1 MNRRSVLFLS
11 LILVCQIM
19 ANGFNTTPQYS
30 ESENVLYVEET
41 FQSSGNN
48 SSSNNTSGNNSGGG
62 NNTGGNSTTSDAH
75 CLELANLSINQTYYI
90 TLNLVNTCSFPIN
103 YPGINASSDNSN
115 VQGLYDGWWYQIGWS
130 NSSYAVQPYF
140 AQLTF
145 NHSIQNGTNITL
157 DFEATVMN
165 CGQNNSSYHQCPN
178 SNNSSLSIQFQY
190 IKPQPELII
199 WSTTISS
206 SSNGNDRIAV
216 GYYSENYT
224 GSVIWEYTSSNGTS
238 THSSYVSSSS
248 RTTYIYPDTFGTI
261 QICGT
266 IPGDITCT
274 NFTRVLRPLNGYITS
289 PANNYSTHSDGV
301 YVDYFAENFTSG
313 SIRLNGN
320 TVDYISPSYHSNNNS
335 TNNGSWIGL
344 PYGWSTICLYLSGYN
359 NSTLSDCINVYREP
373 AVVRLVIESASLS
386 SDNTYVIVRYKA
398 ENFSGYVYWSETG
411 NSSQSSS
418 YASTY
423 LRTTYIYPSTFGT
436 IQICGSLSNFSVTEC
451 VSINR
456 IVRLVEGEI
465 YPPSD
470 NFTTIDRVYFS
481 YYANNH
487 TNGNLSLNG
496 ALLYELYPHFDSNY
510 NNTTQTWNNNTTQ
523 TSTYIPYGHS
533 TICLNLVG
541 EDGTTLSDC
550 FSIERQTP
558 PHFVH
563 IDYPN
568 SASSFTGYMVN
579 LTYTLGNSSNHYF
592 TVNGATILP
601 ISNFSNQTTLYVGFG
616 SHMVCVVSFS
626 LSNVMDS
633 DCVNV
638 IMIDPNADSDS
649 DGVIDTFDLCSNT
662 TQGSSVDSEGCAPYQ
677 LDSDSDGITDD
688 LDICPST
695 QQFSNV
701 DADGCAAYQKDT
713 DGDGI
718 MDNLD
723 VCPLTPANSVVDSYG
738 CAISQTDSDND
749 GVMDDVD
756 ICPTT
761 FVGSQVNTDGCAPS
775 QLDSDSDGVVDSFD
789 QCPNSQIGT
798 VVDQTGCAPTSGG
811 NSSNST
817 SGESSSGLPS
827 IGIVGT
833 LASIGLGLIVINS
846 RRDK

>member
-1 MNRRSVLFLS
+1 
-11 LILVCQIM
+11 M
-19 ANGFNTTPQYS
+19 ANGLNVTPNQS
-30 ESENVLYVEET
+30 ESENFLYLEDI
-41 FQSSGNN
+41 FQSSSNNSSGNN
-48 SSSNNTSGNNSGGG
+48 SGGNNSGGGNNTGG

-75 CLELANLSINQTYYI
+75 CLELANLSINQTYYV
-90 TLNLVNTCSFPIN
+90 TLNLVNTCSFSIN
-103 YPGINASSDNSN
+103 YPGINASSNNSN

-145 NHSIQNGTNITL
+145 NQSIQNGTNITL

-178 SNNSSLSIQFQY
+178 SNKSSLSIQFQY
-190 IKPQPELII
+190 IKPQPKLVI

-206 SSNGNDRIAV
+206 SSTGNDRIDL

-224 GSVIWEYTSSNGTS
+224 GNVNWEYTSTNGTS
-238 THSSYVSSSS
+238 MHSSYASNSY
-248 RTTYIYPDTFGTI
+248 RTTYIYPDMFGKI
-261 QICGT
+261 QICGS
-266 IPGDITCT
+266 IPGDVSCT
-274 NFTRVLRPLNGYITS
+274 NVTRVVRPLDGHITS
-289 PANNYSTHSDGV
+289 PTNNYTTHSQSV
-301 YVDYFAENFTSG
+301 YVEYFAENFTSG

-320 TVDYISPSYHSNNNS
+320 IVDYISPSYHSNNNS
-335 TNNGSWIGL
+335 TNNGSSVGL
-344 PYGWSTICLYLSGYN
+344 PYGWSTICLHLSGDN
-359 NSTLSDCINVYREP
+359 NSTLSDCIDVYREP
-373 AVVRLVIESASLS
+373 AVVRLVIHSATLS
-386 SDNTYVIVRYKA
+386 SDNSYVMVRYKA
-398 ENFSGYVYWSETG
+398 ENFSGYVYWNHTG
-411 NSSQSSS
+411 NSTQSSS
-418 YASTY
+418 YVSSY

-436 IQICGSLSNFSVTEC
+436 IQICGSVSNYSVTEC

-456 IVRLVEGEI
+456 IARLVEGEI
-465 YPPSD
+465 YPPS
-470 NFTTIDRVYFS
+470 NNLTTSNRVYFS

-487 TNGNLSLNG
+487 TDGNLSLNG
-496 ALLYELYPHFDSNY
+496 VIFDTLGSYFDNY
-510 NNTTQTWNNNTTQ
+510 SSNTTQTWNNNTTQ
-523 TSTYIPYGHS
+523 ISRNIPYGHS

-592 TVNGATILP
+592 TVNGATTLP
-601 ISNFSNQTTLYVGFG
+601 ISNVSNQTTLYVGFG
-616 SHMVCVVSFS
+616 SHTVCVVSFS

-638 IMIDPNADSDS
+638 IMVDPYADSDS
-649 DGVIDTFDLCSNT
+649 DGVIDTSDLCSNT
-662 TQGSSVDSEGCAPYQ
+662 TQSSSVDLDGCAPYQ

-688 LDICPST
+688 LDICQST

-701 DADGCAAYQKDT
+701 DTNGCAAYQRDS

-718 MDNLD
+718 MDNMD
-723 VCPLTPANSVVDSYG
+723 VCPSTPANSVVDSYG

-756 ICPTT
+756 LCPAT
-761 FVGSQVNTDGCAPS
+761 FVGSQVNVDGCAPS

-789 QCPNSQIGT
+789 QCPNTVVGN
-798 VVDQTGCAPTSGG
+798 VVDQTGCVPTSGG
-811 NSSNST
+811 NSSNGS
-817 SGESSSGLPS
+817 SGGDSSSSGLPS

-833 LASIGLGLIVINS
+833 LASIGLGLIAINS
-846 RRDK
+846 RRDE